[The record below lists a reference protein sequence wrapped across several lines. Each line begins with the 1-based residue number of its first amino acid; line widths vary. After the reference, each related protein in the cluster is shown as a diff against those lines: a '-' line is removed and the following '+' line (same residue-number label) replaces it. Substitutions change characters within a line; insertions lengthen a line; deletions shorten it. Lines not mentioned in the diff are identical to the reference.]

1 MKYCKIAYFKREKTM
16 QKVKLILVLLGLI
29 LVVSFSQASAAN
41 YSLNAVNLWANT
53 GLTVTATD
61 TLCFSNSTANWSW
74 GTSYTFGPGG
84 DPVNDGFL
92 YDEWIPN
99 NLHGEM
105 IGYIGT
111 KTPTDFPRT
120 FVQNEPGTF
129 EIGVTPASG
138 LKITGFAGT
147 LWIGFND
154 DFATNATLDNY
165 GTGYV
170 DVNSCPAP
178 IPGALLLF
186 SSGIVGMMG
195 IGIRRKSS

>member
-1 MKYCKIAYFKREKTM
+1 MKKI
-16 QKVKLILVLLGLI
+16 KLLIVLLGLI
-29 LVVSFSQASAAN
+29 LVVSFSQASATT
-41 YSLNAVNLWANT
+41 YSLNAVDLWANT

-61 TLCFSNSTANWSW
+61 TLCFSNSTADWSW

-84 DPVNDGFL
+84 DIVNNGFL

-105 IGYIGT
+105 IGYIGA
-111 KTPTDFPRT
+111 KTPTDLPRT

-129 EIGVTPASG
+129 EIGVTPVGG

-154 DFATNATLDNY
+154 DFATNATGDNY
-165 GTGYV
+165 GIGSV
-170 DVNSCPAP
+170 DVNFCPAP
-178 IPGALLLF
+178 LPGSLLLLG
-186 SSGIVGMMG
+186 SGIVGMMG
-195 IGIRRKSS
+195 IGIRRKSG